1 MPGTYTEYK
10 ITTADTT
17 TAEIIMALLAEHAFD
32 TFEIKDNQLFAYIS
46 TDLIQKNDIES
57 VIEEL
62 SEKFSLSI
70 SSGLYDDR
78 NWNEE
83 WEKNFE
89 PVNVEGK
96 VHIRAPF
103 HPVAMNMEYEIII
116 EPRMSFGT
124 GHHESTHLMIAQM
137 LETDLTAKK
146 VFDAG
151 CGTGILSIFA
161 IKRKAAHVLAA
172 DNNEWAYANSLD
184 NAALNSI
191 PQGAIRF
198 VLGDLDIYIGK
209 TCDILLANI
218 NKPIII
224 ENIMLFRNCLHPA
237 GILLV
242 SGILIQ
248 DMPDIIT
255 AAEACGFQLRRTMT
269 RNDWALAEFIVPDVE
284 NF

>member
-1 MPGTYTEYK
+1 
-10 ITTADTT
+10 
-17 TAEIIMALLAEHAFD
+17 MALLAEHAFD
-32 TFEIKDNQLFAYIS
+32 TFEIKDNQLVAYIA
-46 TDLIQKNDIES
+46 TDLIQENDIET

-83 WEKNFE
+83 WEKNFD
-89 PVNVEGK
+89 PVTVSGK

-103 HPVAMNMEYEIII
+103 HPAAANMEYEIII

-124 GHHESTHLMIAQM
+124 GHHESTYLMIAQM
-137 LETDLTAKK
+137 LETDLTGKK

-184 NAALNSI
+184 NASLNSI
-191 PQGAIRF
+191 PADAIRF
-198 VLGDLDIYIGK
+198 VLSDLDIYSGE

-218 NKPIII
+218 NKPIIV
-224 ENIMLFRNCLHPA
+224 ENIKLFRNCLHPS

-255 AAEACGFQLRRTMT
+255 AAEACGFQLQRTMT